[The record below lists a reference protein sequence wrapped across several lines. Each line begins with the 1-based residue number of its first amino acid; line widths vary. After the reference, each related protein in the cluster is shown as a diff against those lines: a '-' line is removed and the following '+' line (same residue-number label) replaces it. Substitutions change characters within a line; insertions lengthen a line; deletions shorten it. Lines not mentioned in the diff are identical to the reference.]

1 MWHGSAPEW
10 IEGAPSG
17 FQERI
22 RRQLTGETGDNSDKP
37 LSEQVKEWILD
48 QIFLGEMQPNER
60 IIEAQVAK
68 ELGVSHAP
76 VREALRG
83 LESLGVVDI
92 RPFSG
97 ARVHRQTHQEIIDA
111 YTVRSHLESLA
122 VRIAVERQSDLSALP
137 ALLGDM
143 YYAAASH
150 DLRKLAEADT
160 KFHEAIIEAS
170 GNTELFRVWKG
181 MQPRLRAYITL
192 VTRGSDPHWTV
203 ALHPPILEALMRQD
217 TEAAVEALVRHFDL
231 ARERLELGLGSE
243 PESESSSS
251 TSPTVD
257 SARPD

>member
-1 MWHGSAPEW
+1 MTSEPG
-10 IEGAPSG
+10 
-17 FQERI
+17 
-22 RRQLTGETGDNSDKP
+22 GDSDKP

-48 QIFLGEMQPNER
+48 QIFSGAMKPNER

-83 LESLGVVDI
+83 LESLGIVDI

-111 YTVRSHLESLA
+111 YTVRSELESLA

-137 ALLGDM
+137 VLLGDM
-143 YYAAASH
+143 YYAAANN
-150 DLRKLAEADT
+150 DLRKLAEVDT
-160 KFHEAIIEAS
+160 KFHEAIVEAA
-170 GNTELFRVWKG
+170 GNIELFRVWKG

-192 VTRGSDPHWTV
+192 VARGADPHWTV
-203 ALHPPILEALMRQD
+203 ALHPPILEALMRKD
-217 TEAAVEALVRHFDL
+217 ANAAIEALVKHFDQ

-243 PESESSSS
+243 PDADDGPAPETGAPADGE
-251 TSPTVD
+251 
-257 SARPD
+257 